1 MPLTEVVLVD
11 ESDKPTG
18 VMEKQEAHVKGVL
31 HRAITVYIF
40 NSRQQLL
47 LQKRAEEK
55 YHSGGLWSNTC
66 CSHPA
71 PGEETLQAAQRRL
84 YEEMG
89 LRCPLT
95 PMFTLTYR
103 LLLDNGLIEHEL
115 GHVYFGV
122 TDDLPL
128 MNPAEVSNYEYR
140 SLDDIAQRMVTAP
153 EQFTAWFKLTFARI
167 PEYWQTFQSEQSCSS
182 GQSR

>member
-11 ESDKPTG
+11 ENDRPTG
-18 VMEKQEAHVKGVL
+18 VMEKQEAHVKGAL
-31 HRAITVYIF
+31 HRAITVYVF

-47 LQKRAEEK
+47 LQQRAEEK

-71 PGEETLQAAQRRL
+71 PGEETLQAAHRRL

-89 LRCPLT
+89 LRCALT

-103 LLLDNGLIEHEL
+103 LPLDNGLIEHEL

-122 TDDLPL
+122 TDDVPQI
-128 MNPAEVSNYEYR
+128 NPDEVSNYAYQSIDE
-140 SLDDIAQRMVTAP
+140 IAQRMVATP
-153 EQFTAWFKLTFARI
+153 EQFTAWFQLTFARI
-167 PEYWQTFQSEQSCSS
+167 PEYWQTFQSEQSS
-182 GQSR
+182 

>member
-11 ESDKPTG
+11 ENDKPTG
-18 VMEKQEAHVKGVL
+18 VMEKQEAHMKGAL

-47 LQKRAEEK
+47 LQQRAAGK

-71 PGEETLQAAQRRL
+71 PGEGTLQAAHRRL

-89 LRCPLT
+89 LRCALT
-95 PMFTLTYR
+95 PMFTLNYR
-103 LLLDNGLIEHEL
+103 LPLDNGLIEHEF

-122 TDDLPL
+122 TDETPQL
-128 MNPAEVSNYEYR
+128 NPDEVSDYDYQ
-140 SLDDIAQRMVTAP
+140 SLTQIAARMAAVP
-153 EQFTAWFKLTFARI
+153 DQFTSWFQLTFARI
-167 PEYWQTFQSEQSCSS
+167 PKYWQLFQS
-182 GQSR
+182 GQPR

>member
-11 ESDKPTG
+11 ENDKPTG
-18 VMEKQEAHVKGVL
+18 VMEKQEAHVKGAL

-47 LQKRAEEK
+47 LQQRAEEK

-71 PGEETLQAAQRRL
+71 PGEETQQAAHRRL

-89 LRCPLT
+89 LRCELT

-103 LLLDNGLIEHEL
+103 LPLDNGLIEHEL

-122 TDDLPL
+122 TDDLPQI
-128 MNPAEVSNYEYR
+128 NPDEVSSYEYQ
-140 SLDDIAQRMVTAP
+140 SIDNIAQRMAETP
-153 EQFTAWFKLTFARI
+153 EQFTAWFQLTFARI
-167 PEYWQTFQSEQSCSS
+167 PAYWQAFGLNNQIN
-182 GQSR
+182 